1 MKKFDTVIWVSDCSL
16 TSGEGILANKFIDI
30 LYKKKKFQNALVK
43 SFENEFYYSKKDIK
57 NSLSIKNNF
66 IHKYIAPF
74 YGVYFLSKYAS
85 SKRIIYVNYLP
96 LWNFFIFLLLPKK
109 TILGPI
115 TGGSYDGPVSNINLF
130 IRKYIFPFF
139 YRISLKIIYKKYNNL
154 LFSTELCKKY
164 VDKKFYKRTLF
175 NFVFIFFK
183 RTYKKKKIKYDVVFY
198 NRNHPLKKTT
208 ILLKILVNL
217 KNKFNVYIFGDY
229 LSKFKNFGFIS
240 KNKVLDLL
248 NKTRIAFSSSE
259 NLYSLFSLDCLNNRV
274 FIFFD
279 KTTHVN
285 LKYKSKYFIPVNYAN
300 VETVKKEINILG
312 KKANYVV
319 NDSIFEN
326 HVKNKKKDINNFI
339 KNL

>member
-1 MKKFDTVIWVSDCSL
+1 MKEFDTVIWVSDFSL
-16 TSGEGILANKFIDI
+16 NTGEGILANKFINI
-30 LYKKKKFQNALVK
+30 LYNNNKFKNALIK
-43 SFENEFYYSKKDIK
+43 SFECEFPYSKKNIK
-57 NSLSIKNNF
+57 KSVPIKNNF

-74 YGVYFLSKYAS
+74 YGVYFLLKHAS
-85 SKRIIYVNYLP
+85 RKKIIYVNYLP
-96 LWNFFIFLLLPKK
+96 LWNFFIFLLLPRK

-115 TGGSYDGPVSNINLF
+115 TGGSYDGPAKNINLF
-130 IRKYIFPFF
+130 IRKYIFPIF
-139 YRISLKIIYKKYNNL
+139 YRMSLRIIYKKYNNFF
-154 LFSTELCKKY
+154 FSTELCKKY
-164 VDKKFYKRTLF
+164 VDKEFYKKTLF
-175 NFVFIFFK
+175 NFIFIFFK

-198 NRNHPLKKTT
+198 NRNHPLKKTKL
-208 ILLKILVNL
+208 LLKILVNL

-229 LSKFKNFGFIS
+229 LSNFINFGFIS

-300 VETVKKEINILG
+300 IEMVKKEINILG